1 MRYYSIVI
9 SDPAS
14 GQVWQPS
21 ATGAGFIKAAG
32 GTTFTSFVNGKNN
45 PAALNIEFDL
55 PITSFATPQ
64 GGNWLRV
71 WGVGL
76 GMIGQAANLNN
87 QSIQLLAGMQRGLPL
102 ATAALN
108 NKQTGIILQGQ
119 IFQAFGNWQGVNQTL
134 DLICQGAPLPPTNG
148 IAFNWTRG
156 QPLSSAIAASL
167 QQAFP
172 AYTYN
177 INISN
182 SLFTPNGATQ
192 AGSYPS
198 LETFAQ
204 YLRDISQPLG
214 AQFAGENYSGVQIT
228 MRGQTIYVLD
238 STSTPKKTVQLIFQ
252 DLIGQPTWIDA
263 TSVSFK
269 TVLRADIGVGDHV
282 IFPKG
287 IIAPYV
293 LTTTEAAVPN
303 APSRSK
309 SAFQGTFAITEVH
322 HFANFRQ
329 PDADSW
335 CTAFVAVVTS

>member
-1 MRYYSIVI
+1 MRYYSLIV

-14 GQVWQPS
+14 GAVWQPS
-21 ATGAGFIKAAG
+21 ASGTGFIKAPG
-32 GTTFTSFVNGKNN
+32 GSTFTSFVNGENN
-45 PAALNIEFDL
+45 PAALNVEFDL
-55 PITSFATPQ
+55 PIAPFAIPQ
-64 GGNWLRV
+64 GRGLIRV

-76 GMIGQAANLNN
+76 GMIGQAANLNG
-87 QSIQLLAGMQRGLPL
+87 QHVQLLAGMQRGLPL

-108 NKQTGIILQGQ
+108 NRQTGIILQGQ

-134 DLICQGAPLPPTNG
+134 DLICQGAPLPPTDG

-156 QPLSSAIAASL
+156 QPLSQAIAASL

-177 INISN
+177 INISAN
-182 SLFTPNGATQ
+182 LFAPNGATQ
-192 AGSYPS
+192 AGTYPS
-198 LETFAQ
+198 LDTFAQ

-214 AQFAGENYSGVQIT
+214 AQFAGGNYSGVQIT
-228 MRGQTIYVLD
+228 ARGQTIYVLD
-238 STSTPKKTVQLIFQ
+238 SASPPNKTVQLIFQ

-269 TVLRADIGVGDHV
+269 AVLRADISVGDHV

-293 LTTTEAAVPN
+293 LTTTEAAVPD

-309 SAFQGTFAITEVH
+309 SAFQGTFAVTEVH

-335 CTAFVAVVTS
+335 CTAFVGVVTS